1 MSAGS
6 KPGDNLI
13 IKFGGQSALVYPQ
26 FALGPV
32 NRRVNT
38 IDSDMTA
45 NRNLWTYFPL
55 SNEMFH

>member
-45 NRNLWTYFPL
+45 NRNLWTYFSL
-55 SNEMFH
+55 SNEMFR